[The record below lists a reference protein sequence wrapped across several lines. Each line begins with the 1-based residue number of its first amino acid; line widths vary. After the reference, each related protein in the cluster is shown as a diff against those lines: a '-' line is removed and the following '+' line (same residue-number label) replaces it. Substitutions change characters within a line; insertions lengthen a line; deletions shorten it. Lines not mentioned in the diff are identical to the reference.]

1 MAERVNFL
9 IGYGERLATDMAAP
23 IAGAPK
29 RHPYTFAEARRRLAP
44 KVKETVR
51 ELGELPAKVCPGGQT
66 VAMMTLHPSYL
77 AKSYYP
83 GELLKTY
90 QLETIGSRSR
100 EVSPDKWTKKKPP
113 GIRRDVGAVRRGHA
127 PELPALR

>member
-9 IGYGERLATDMAAP
+9 IGYGERLASDMAAP

-29 RHPYTFAEARRRLAP
+29 RHPYTFTEARERLAP
-44 KVKETVR
+44 KGKDAVEN
-51 ELGELPAKVCPGGQT
+51 LGRLPDVVCPVDQT
-66 VAMMTLHPSYL
+66 VALVTLHPAYL

-100 EVSPDKWTKKKPP
+100 EVSPD
-113 GIRRDVGAVRRGHA
+113 
-127 PELPALR
+127 